1 VGNTTPGLDL
11 LGSPISMGRP
21 AAGLER
27 TVKTQSQGAPI
38 LYVESEMCYC
48 YDRLVSVV
56 LEFAGH
62 ETSKDRAT
70 D

>member
-1 VGNTTPGLDL
+1 MGNTTPGLDL

-38 LYVESEMCYC
+38 LNVESVMCYTAC
-48 YDRLVSVV
+48 IDCI
-56 LEFAGH
+56 F
-62 ETSKDRAT
+62 TPRALRS
-70 D
+70 